1 MRVPLI
7 VAGESLPQRGVL
19 NDAFTFVTDITPT
32 ILSFAGVQPPDG
44 RYGGRPVEAMIGRDL
59 SPVLSGNAEQVYGA
73 DDAVGYELA
82 GNAALFQGDYKIVV
96 NRKPLGDSEWRLFNI
111 KEDPGESKDLASS
124 DPARL
129 QRMLS
134 AYERYKQDNK
144 VLEMPVGYGHIK
156 QLVINTLHQ
165 RSRTPVMVGLLTA
178 LIMLPFLVAYL
189 MRRKI

>member
-1 MRVPLI
+1 
-7 VAGESLPQRGVL
+7 
-19 NDAFTFVTDITPT
+19 
-32 ILSFAGVQPPDG
+32 
-44 RYGGRPVEAMIGRDL
+44 
-59 SPVLSGNAEQVYGA
+59 
-73 DDAVGYELA
+73 
-82 GNAALFQGDYKIVV
+82 
-96 NRKPLGDSEWRLFNI
+96 
-111 KEDPGESKDLASS
+111 
-124 DPARL
+124 
-129 QRMLS
+129 MLS